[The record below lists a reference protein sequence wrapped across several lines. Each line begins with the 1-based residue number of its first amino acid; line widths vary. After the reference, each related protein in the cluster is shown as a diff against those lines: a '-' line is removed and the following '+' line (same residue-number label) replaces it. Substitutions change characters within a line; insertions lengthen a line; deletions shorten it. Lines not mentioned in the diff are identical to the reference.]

1 MSTLKV
7 LETNI
12 LHASDVIYWLDGT
25 SAEAQS
31 EMMRLPYAVALSLSA
46 RPSDLQLLHSAGKT
60 ALWRRT
66 TEPMVEG
73 VASEADLAFPVS
85 PTYPLAGSVQE
96 PNGRYNP
103 RTFSLTAGNLGR
115 QVVELFPTPY
125 GTRFGV
131 GGGLTGT
138 LRFTTNG
145 NPVPWAL
152 LTLEVSTGLS
162 GTLTFRAQA
171 DAKGDFS
178 IAMARLPPLAEGV
191 ALYNATLSIAALATA
206 DAETPLDPADLLPM
220 NLGQLSSENTFSN
233 PIGLTVV
240 PGEIKLIRSMNLDHL
255 AVQPS

>member
-12 LHASDVIYWLDGT
+12 LHASDVIYWLDGS
-25 SAEAQS
+25 SAENQA
-31 EMMRLPYAVALSLSA
+31 EMMRLPYAVALSLTA

-73 VASEADLAFPVS
+73 VASEADLAFPAS
-85 PTYPLAGSVQE
+85 ATYPLAGSVQE

-115 QVVELFPTPY
+115 QVVELFPTPF
-125 GTRFGV
+125 GARFGV
-131 GGGLTGT
+131 SGGLTGT
-138 LRFTTNG
+138 LRFSTNG

-152 LTLEVSTGLS
+152 LTLEVTTGLS

-178 IAMARLPPLAEGV
+178 LSMNRLPPLPEGV
-191 ALYNATLSIAALATA
+191 DLYDAELSIVALSTA
-206 DAETPLDPADLLPM
+206 DADTPLDPADLLPM
-220 NLGQLSSENTFSN
+220 NLGELDSDNTYSN

-240 PGEIKLIRSMNLDHL
+240 PGEIKLIRSLNKDHL